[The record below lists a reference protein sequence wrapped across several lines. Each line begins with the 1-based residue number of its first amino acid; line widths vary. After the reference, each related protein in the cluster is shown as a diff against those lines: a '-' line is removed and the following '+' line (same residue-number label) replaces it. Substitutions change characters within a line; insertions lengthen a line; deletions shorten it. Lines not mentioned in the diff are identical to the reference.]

1 MEQIVSQ
8 YEIPGTK
15 CKQKTGKSSTINGT
29 DCEPIWNPRDR
40 NESRKMGNYLLPM
53 EQIVSQYE
61 IPGTET
67 KAENCA
73 IIYYQ
78 WNRLWAN
85 MKSQGQKLKQKI
97 AQLSTTNGTDCEPTM
112 ESKGGSEQMW
122 PNPRQVWKIR
132 WVSFNG
138 DKLSWQCCAVAT
150 QRY

>member
-73 IIYYQ
+73 IIYY
-78 WNRLWAN
+78 
-85 MKSQGQKLKQKI
+85 
-97 AQLSTTNGTDCEPTM
+97 
-112 ESKGGSEQMW
+112 
-122 PNPRQVWKIR
+122 
-132 WVSFNG
+132 
-138 DKLSWQCCAVAT
+138 
-150 QRY
+150 